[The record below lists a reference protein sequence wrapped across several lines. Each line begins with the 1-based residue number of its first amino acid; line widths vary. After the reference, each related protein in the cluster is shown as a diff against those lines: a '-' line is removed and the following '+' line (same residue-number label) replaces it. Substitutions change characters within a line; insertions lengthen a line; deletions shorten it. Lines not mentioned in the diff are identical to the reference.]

1 MKQFRIILFAA
12 VCALL
17 ASCSV
22 PKNITYMQGFENG
35 QTEQLAPPV
44 RITVQPDDKLAIV
57 VTSKD
62 PELAVAFNLAIA
74 QYRIG
79 MGSSGSMSESKAA
92 AFTVDPNGDIDF
104 PLIGKLHVQGLNR
117 YGVAELIKREILS
130 RELVMDP
137 IVTVEYLNARISVLG
152 DVNKPGQY
160 AIERDNMTLIQA
172 LSLAGDLRITG
183 MRDNVLVVREEDGK
197 DVAYRVN
204 LTDTK
209 SLMESPAYYLRQN
222 DIIYVEPNP
231 VRKRQATETGNIF
244 YQPTVWASMA
254 SVVASV
260 LVVIFR

>member
-1 MKQFRIILFAA
+1 MKQFRIIFFAA

-22 PKNITYMQGFENG
+22 PKDITYMQGFKDG
-35 QTEQLAPPV
+35 QTERVTPPV
-44 RITVQPDDKLAIV
+44 RITVQPDDKLAII

-79 MGSSGSMSESKAA
+79 TGTNGSTMESKAA
-92 AFTVDPNGDIDF
+92 AFTVDPDGNIDF
-104 PLIGKLHVQGLNR
+104 PLIGKLHVQGMNR
-117 YGVAELIKREILS
+117 YGVAELIKREIIS

-137 IVTVEYLNARISVLG
+137 VVTVEFLNARISVLG
-152 DVNKPGQY
+152 DVRKPGQY
-160 AIERDNMTLIQA
+160 AIERDNMTLMQA
-172 LSLAGDLRITG
+172 IALAGDLSISG
-183 MRDNVLVVREEDGK
+183 MRDNVLVVREENGK

-222 DIIYVEPNP
+222 DIVYVEPNNA
-231 VRKRQATETGNIF
+231 RKRQATETGNIF

-254 SVVASV
+254 SVIASV